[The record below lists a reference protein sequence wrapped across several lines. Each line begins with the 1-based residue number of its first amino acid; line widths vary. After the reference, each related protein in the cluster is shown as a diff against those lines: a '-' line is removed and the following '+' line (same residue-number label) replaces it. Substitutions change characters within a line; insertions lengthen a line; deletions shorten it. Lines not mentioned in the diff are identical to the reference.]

1 MADSYLERK
10 FLNLV
15 ELYEIP
21 MPLREV
27 EFNGFRFDFAWPSIK
42 IAVEIDGGTFSR
54 YGGHALGKRYQLDCI
69 KQNMAQLN
77 GWIVLRADKEMIDTK
92 MFISSVKSAIRYR
105 VNLKMR
111 ENKHY

>member
-10 FLNLV
+10 FLDMV
-15 ELYEIP
+15 ELYRLPI
-21 MPLREV
+21 PLREV
-27 EFNGFRFDFAWPSIK
+27 EFYEFRFDFAWPSIK
-42 IAVEIDGGTFSR
+42 VAVEIDGGTFSR

-92 MFISSVKSAIRYR
+92 MFIENVKSAIRNR
-105 VNLKMR
+105 VNSKM
-111 ENKHY
+111 NKK